1 MASSP
6 PTTTTPWGGGG
17 RVDDAA
23 STTTT
28 TGPTPATGFAP
39 DGSVGATGRDGTG
52 PRDVDVDVDNVVVH
66 GEGSADGIV
75 VGDDDDTGSTY
86 STATSNPT
94 WDPTWSPTEYP
105 TGYPTWHYT
114 DPPSSDGR
122 RRRQPYCPPAYD
134 LAKTDYVTGERVE
147 VGGYVFECRR
157 SSGDDDEDEDDDVD
171 YVRYCNMPDPSELT
185 TDDEFRDWTDSWVE
199 VSACYTTMSP
209 TRSPSAGPATAAP
222 SG

>member
-1 MASSP
+1 MADDGVSPSTSSSP
-6 PTTTTPWGGGG
+6 TTA
-17 RVDDAA
+17 D
-23 STTTT
+23 
-28 TGPTPATGFAP
+28 PTP
-39 DGSVGATGRDGTG
+39 R
-52 PRDVDVDVDNVVVH
+52 
-66 GEGSADGIV
+66 
-75 VGDDDDTGSTY
+75 
-86 STATSNPT
+86 
-94 WDPTWSPTEYP
+94 
-105 TGYPTWHYT
+105 
-114 DPPSSDGR
+114 PPSSSSAAPPPSFAPSD
-122 RRRQPYCPPAYD
+122 QPTASPTPLPYCPPAYD